1 MLTLPYN
8 YPTISAP
15 TVAPASIS
23 ATALQAPMVQGVPG
37 VGGSVDGAA
46 CQCGGQP
53 AFLGMPG
60 VDLWSFGTWPYA
72 LKVGTGVVAA
82 YGIYKLAMR

>member
-1 MLTLPYN
+1 MTLPYN
-8 YPTISAP
+8 YPMISAP

-37 VGGSVDGAA
+37 VSGMSDGAA
-46 CQCGGQP
+46 CQCGSGQS

-60 VDLWSFGTWPYA
+60 VDFYQFSTWPYA
-72 LKVGTGVVAA
+72 LKVGTGLVAA
-82 YGIYKLAMR
+82 YGVYKLAMR

>member
-1 MLTLPYN
+1 MTLPYN

-37 VGGSVDGAA
+37 VGADGAA
-46 CQCGGQP
+46 CQCGAGQS

-60 VDLWSFGTWPYA
+60 VDLWSFSTWPYA

-82 YGIYKLAMR
+82 YGVYKLAMR